1 MALLRQTP
9 SSALGS
15 CRYKLPDPD
24 KSPETYEKIV
34 ARFEELRKIYGS
46 TDATIQL
53 ANELYVSVP
62 TIYNIRR
69 RVEKYQKMESNGNQ

>member
-1 MALLRQTP
+1 MVNESVLLRRQERR
-9 SSALGS
+9 AA
-15 CRYKLPDPD
+15 KLRVRMREE
-24 KSPETYEKIV
+24 KKIV

>member
-1 MALLRQTP
+1 MVNESVLLRRQERR
-9 SSALGS
+9 AA
-15 CRYKLPDPD
+15 KLRVRMREE
-24 KSPETYEKIV
+24 KKIV

-69 RVEKYQKMESNGNQ
+69 RVENYQKIESNGNQ